1 MGIRKTIASG
11 LIAAAH
17 HLQHDRSKEQLIR
30 KTNDVRRKIAR
41 FIEPNWHPGGYALD
55 RTTEGASPLAVA
67 PQRKSKVNT
76 MEVSM
81 ELTTQAK
88 EQIQIALTQIH
99 ADACDLSLDNDVP
112 YHEALSKVFHTLW
125 TKLESWSVKAGDQ
138 VQSLVQH

>member
-1 MGIRKTIASG
+1 MARG
-11 LIAAAH
+11 LP
-17 HLQHDRSKEQLIR
+17 R
-30 KTNDVRRKIAR
+30 
-41 FIEPNWHPGGYALD
+41 
-55 RTTEGASPLAVA
+55 RTTERASPLAVA
-67 PQRKSKVNT
+67 LQRKSKINT

-125 TKLESWSVKAGDQ
+125 TKLES
-138 VQSLVQH
+138 

>member
-1 MGIRKTIASG
+1 MARG
-11 LIAAAH
+11 LP
-17 HLQHDRSKEQLIR
+17 R
-30 KTNDVRRKIAR
+30 
-41 FIEPNWHPGGYALD
+41 
-55 RTTEGASPLAVA
+55 RTTEGASTLAVA
-67 PQRKSKVNT
+67 LQRKSKVNT

-125 TKLESWSVKAGDQ
+125 TKLES
-138 VQSLVQH
+138 